1 LRSQL
6 LEHAVQRSG
15 RGLAGALDRMLEE
28 LGAQYVVG
36 FSPSS
41 GAPGRSHKLE
51 VRLKDRRL
59 KLRYRERYRSR

>member
-1 LRSQL
+1 MIAPAG
-6 LEHAVQRSG
+6 H
-15 RGLAGALDRMLEE
+15 GLAGALERMIEE
-28 LGAQYVVG
+28 LGGQYVVG

-59 KLRYRERYRSR
+59 KLRYRERYRSK